1 MTDLKSSFLMIFL
14 SFFGLSLYAQ
24 GVTDEGD
31 FFTEAEEKKIIE
43 RAQKS
48 RDLSSVQTLVYT
60 VNELGGRTVA
70 EVALALANQYAPGI
84 KGMNN
89 GILILISKKERRSR
103 LAVGLGLEWTI
114 SDEESQRVIDKMITY
129 FKKGEFS
136 AGVINAIGVM
146 ESKVGSLDWK
156 VYPLEGKP
164 KKKDNGK
171 IFKIPGPIGF
181 VKEGYQVPDRAGN
194 QFSEDYQLP
203 IVVNKKAYNLHY
215 SKYMNDL
222 VLDLQKADLKMI
234 YVCLVGFK
242 EKKLQL
248 LGVE

>member
-24 GVTDEGD
+24 VVTDEGD

-43 RAQKS
+43 RAQKL
-48 RDLSSVQTLVYT
+48 RDLSSIQTLVYT
-60 VNELGGRTVA
+60 VDELGGRTVE

-84 KGMNN
+84 KGINN
-89 GILILISKKERRSR
+89 GILILISKKERKSR
-103 LAVGLGLEWTI
+103 ITLGYGLEWVI
-114 SDEESQRVIDKMITY
+114 SDEESQRVMDKMITY

-136 AGVINAIGVM
+136 AGVIDAIGVM
-146 ESKVGSLDWK
+146 ESKVSSLDWK
-156 VYPLEGKP
+156 VYPLEGKL
-164 KKKDNGK
+164 KKKDNGR

-181 VKEGYQVPDRAGN
+181 VKEGYPVPDRAGN

-203 IVVNKKAYNLHY
+203 IVVNKKAYQLYY

-222 VLDLQKADLKMI
+222 VLDLQKADLNML
-234 YVCLVGFK
+234 YVRLLDFK
-242 EKKLQL
+242 KKKLQL
-248 LGVE
+248 LGIE